1 MTTKAII
8 SKNATEIETDIL
20 SFIKDG
26 SVSEE
31 MLFNE
36 GIFYFLFGY
45 YSDEIVL
52 YEDVMKAINRVRD
65 FIIKKC
71 KH

>member
-1 MTTKAII
+1 MTVKAII
-8 SKNATEIETDIL
+8 SNNATEIETDIL